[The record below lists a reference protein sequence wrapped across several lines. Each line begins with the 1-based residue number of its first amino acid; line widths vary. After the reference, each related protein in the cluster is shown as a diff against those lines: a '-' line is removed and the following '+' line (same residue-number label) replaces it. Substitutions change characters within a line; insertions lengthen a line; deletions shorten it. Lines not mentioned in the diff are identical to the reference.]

1 MKTLAEIEEHPLAFV
16 RWAREAIFASCDYDH
31 AKFAAHT
38 REYEEQLK
46 LKGWVFS
53 DRQIIRHKT
62 ESLYDASPSEALWSA
77 KSRRPNTEN

>member
-46 LKGWVFS
+46 REGWVFS
-53 DRQIIRHKT
+53 DRPIVRRQEAVCYPDAT
-62 ESLYDASPSEALWSA
+62 ESFVVREEPPPNSE
-77 KSRRPNTEN
+77 N